1 MIQKA
6 YGIVEYPWDSQNR
19 CTDGHIIHP
28 LVFSLE
34 EAEKILTDLG
44 YISKGNFWLIHSER
58 PNNLALIREGIW
70 FDSEFWVRDTLNE
83 PKK

>member
-19 CTDGHIIHP
+19 CADGHIIHP
-28 LVFSLE
+28 VVFSLE

-44 YISKGNFWLIHSER
+44 YDSRGKFWGHSER
-58 PNNLALIREGIW
+58 QNNLALIREGIW
-70 FDSEFWVRDTLNE
+70 FENEFWVRDTLKRE
-83 PKK
+83 